1 MQRASVS
8 DVFKNTIVYER
19 DHLQALLDKTNLSL
33 IEEIVNQLAL
43 VEGKII
49 ISGIGKSGMIGK
61 KISATFTSTGTKAV
75 FMHATEALHGDL
87 GIIDQG
93 KDYVI
98 LISNSGETEEVIGVL
113 NYCRLN
119 KVKTLGISSNSKS
132 TLAQY
137 SNLHIDIKV
146 EKESCINGLAPTT
159 STTTTLVVGDA
170 IANSLAF
177 KKNFSREDFFK
188 FHPGGSLGKKSIS
201 KVKNYLI
208 TTDLPLIHYKE
219 RSFDNIIRV
228 IAKTNHGVGL
238 FIDDHN
244 RLVGIIT
251 DGDIKRI
258 IDTGLYKDDT
268 SVFYNERFIYFHP
281 EETIKAAE
289 KVFKENK
296 IQIAPVLNENKELIG
311 IFKTTCYESQ

>member
-238 FIDDHN
+238 FIDDQN

>member
-258 IDTGLYKDDT
+258 IDTG
-268 SVFYNERFIYFHP
+268 
-281 EETIKAAE
+281 
-289 KVFKENK
+289 
-296 IQIAPVLNENKELIG
+296 
-311 IFKTTCYESQ
+311 